1 MFRMYR
7 KAVVIMRQA
16 YVGNEVC
23 VCVFL
28 CQSKKKELVSKEKI
42 LYVGKKWRLQDKRAS
57 RCTFV
62 CIHVHSCVLT
72 SLCKGGYM
80 ISLPAEIWNPPFSPE
95 MLKMIKCTTLVRL
108 KLSNLLMQILNSFIS
123 PYHDWLAQH
132 FITSYLWQI
141 CFLPC

>member
-42 LYVGKKWRLQDKRAS
+42 LYVGKK
-57 RCTFV
+57 
-62 CIHVHSCVLT
+62 
-72 SLCKGGYM
+72 
-80 ISLPAEIWNPPFSPE
+80 
-95 MLKMIKCTTLVRL
+95 
-108 KLSNLLMQILNSFIS
+108 
-123 PYHDWLAQH
+123 
-132 FITSYLWQI
+132 
-141 CFLPC
+141 